1 MNGSR
6 VKRGFLSRACPCA
19 RVGAA
24 KPEAAKAVE
33 SSVAERKSRRRVMA
47 AKSSRLPVA
56 AAWQSRFTGSRAS
69 VTTMSIRSLSD
80 RAEGYVTELPYTPG
94 YHEGLDPAFV
104 TRRLHELGFAAP
116 QIRQACELGFGR
128 GINLAVHSVAGT
140 ASWWGNDLL
149 HEHVE
154 DLRTLTRG
162 LTNRLQVSAETFAD
176 FFARNDLPFFD
187 FIGLHGIWSWVS
199 AENRKRILEFIDR
212 RLRPGGVVYVS
223 YNVLAGWQAVLPLRE
238 FLFRETQRPEIISRP
253 LAERIELAL
262 QAAQA
267 YVASEPPEL
276 ANDPEFERHLRRIR
290 PQHKAY
296 LAHEYFN
303 RDWAPVSFT
312 EMANAMGSIGLV
324 HAGQTTG
331 GVVRA
336 ADFAAEEAND
346 QRLRRSFRRDLW
358 LRPSAAGTVS
368 RDEARDAVG
377 LTARIAATSVLNDRL
392 LQMAIDEPHLSVVA
406 SPLTGGGID
415 LGWRGLLALSAWR
428 TGLRRPADI
437 AGKVAERMQ
446 ALTQPLV
453 HEDFVIRDAQEI
465 AQILQREARVFCDTT
480 VPRLR
485 ELLIEPAGG
494 N

>member
-1 MNGSR
+1 
-6 VKRGFLSRACPCA
+6 
-19 RVGAA
+19 
-24 KPEAAKAVE
+24 
-33 SSVAERKSRRRVMA
+33 
-47 AKSSRLPVA
+47 
-56 AAWQSRFTGSRAS
+56 
-69 VTTMSIRSLSD
+69 MSIRSLSD

-446 ALTQPLV
+446 ARTQPLV

>member
-336 ADFAAEEAND
+336 VDFAAEEAND